1 MVTNMANTQNQNFQ
15 KDIKGKLSYDDKVIQ
30 KIVGMALENVDGLLS
45 VEGGFFSNLTGKIIN
60 SDDATKGVDVEVG
73 ETQVAVDLKVIT
85 EYRKHVPEIYK
96 EIKRVIS
103 EEVARMTDLTVVEVN
118 VSVVDIKTKEQQ
130 KADDETLQDKV
141 TQAAKA
147 TGNKASDLKD
157 SAKDKLNDMKDSRV
171 D

>member
-30 KIVGMALENVDGLLS
+30 KIIGMALENVDGLLS

-60 SDDATKGVDVEVG
+60 TDDVTKGVAVEVG

-96 EIKRVIS
+96 EIKRVVS
-103 EEVARMTDLTVVEVN
+103 EEVERMTDLNVVEVN
-118 VSVVDIKTKEQQ
+118 VDVVDIKTKEQQ
-130 KADDETLQDKV
+130 KADDKTLQDKV

-147 TGNKASDLKD
+147 TGSKASDLKAD
-157 SAKDKLNDMKDSRV
+157 AKDKLDNIKDSRV

>member
-60 SDDATKGVDVEVG
+60 SDDTTKGVDVEVG

-157 SAKDKLNDMKDSRV
+157 DAKDKLDGMKDSRV

>member
-1 MVTNMANTQNQNFQ
+1 MVTNMANTQNQNFK

-96 EIKRVIS
+96 EIKHVIS

-130 KADDETLQDKV
+130 QADDKTLQDKV

-147 TGNKASDLKD
+147 TSDKASDLKAD
-157 SAKDKLNDMKDSRV
+157 AKDKLDGMKDSRV